1 MLLNVLQV
9 GKGTLKLH
17 PADGL
22 GNLTGVLEGHT
33 EEGTTGLSSFE
44 RVGGGDRVAD
54 LESRDP
60 ELAFSHQTL
69 L

>member
-33 EEGTTGLSSFE
+33 KEGTTGLSSSG
-44 RVGGGDRVAD
+44 RVGGDRVAD
-54 LESRDP
+54 LGSRDP
-60 ELAFSHQTL
+60 ELAFSQQAL